1 MFNRQDDSP
10 DEAFYSIPRM
20 VNHIDDATINEITK
34 FYRETLSSEDELLD
48 LMSSWVSHLPDGV
61 NYGRVTGL
69 GMNLNELKANTRL
82 DEAIVHNLNVTP
94 TLPFSDASF
103 NAAMIVVS
111 IQYLTR
117 PFEVFEEIRRVLKPG
132 GQCIIAMSHRLFP
145 TKAIY
150 AFQTLAPQDRVQL
163 VQEYMRRAGLEEIE
177 FLDRSPEGADPLW
190 IVRGLKS

>member
-20 VNHIDDATINEITK
+20 VNHIDDATINEITR

-61 NYGRVTGL
+61 NFGRVTGL
-69 GMNLNELKANTRL
+69 GMNLDELNANTRL
-82 DEAIVHNLNVTP
+82 DEAVVHNLNVTP

-103 NAAMIVVS
+103 NAAMIFVS

-177 FLDRSPEGADPLW
+177 FLNRSPEGADPLW